1 MQSFAWLWAKHDTG
15 GELGVT
21 PAALFADH
29 RCTEGWLLV
38 KPGNQVAGSP
48 SEVPTRRL
56 GQNSTE
62 IVYGVVPR
70 NFDPPGFA
78 GVMARLDSLADLGV
92 TALWLTPITPT
103 VPGAFGYEV
112 LDYTDIRPDY
122 GTKAEFRALVD
133 ATHARGMR
141 VLLDIVPNHTSEQHP
156 FFLDAVQHGE
166 ASPYWDSYD
175 RDETGAPTHY
185 FSWHHLPNL
194 NVDNPAV
201 QAFIHDA
208 FAYWMREFDVDGFR
222 IDAIWGI
229 RQRNP
234 VFLASLVKALREINP
249 DVLLI
254 AEASARD
261 PYYAEN
267 DFDAAYDWTEEL
279 GQWAWRDVF
288 SGAQPPGEVLT
299 DAITNRG
306 QGYRADTLVL
316 RFLNNNDTGP
326 RFITTHGVGCYR
338 AAMAMLL
345 TLPGIPCLFTGDEVG
360 AEYEPYKT
368 TGPIDWMDQYGLR
381 DDIRRLIALRR
392 EIPALHS
399 RAWAPLGGSPAV
411 SIFTSLRGDRE
422 TGQAVVI
429 VNFSPH
435 EQIATIA
442 LPAQLAAGAGVGG
455 LRDLW
460 SGETY
465 DLPAEGSLDLA
476 LPGHGFRIMMAGS
489 S

>member
-1 MQSFAWLWAKHDTG
+1 
-15 GELGVT
+15 
-21 PAALFADH
+21 
-29 RCTEGWLLV
+29 V
-38 KPGNQVAGSP
+38 KPVNPVAESA
-48 SEVPTRRL
+48 SEDATQRL
-56 GQNSTE
+56 DCSSRE

-133 ATHARGMR
+133 AAHARGLR
-141 VLLDIVPNHTSEQHP
+141 VVLDIVPNHTSEQHP
-156 FFLDAVQHGE
+156 FFLDTVRKGT
-166 ASPYWDSYD
+166 ASPYWDYYD
-175 RDETGAPTHY
+175 RDEAGAPTHY

-208 FAYWMREFDVDGFR
+208 FAYWMREFGVDGFR

-234 VFLASLVKALREINP
+234 QYLASLVQALRQINP

-261 PYYAEN
+261 PYYAES
-267 DFDAAYDWTEEL
+267 DFDAAYDWTDEL

-288 SGAQPPGEVLT
+288 SGARPPGEVLIN
-299 DAITNRG
+299 AITNEG
-306 QGYRADTLVL
+306 KGCRADTLVL

-338 AAMAMLL
+338 AGMAMLL
-345 TLPGIPCLFTGDEVG
+345 TLPGMPCLFTGDEVG

-368 TGPIDWMDQYGLR
+368 PGPIDWTDQYGLR
-381 DDIRRLIALRR
+381 DDIRRLIGLRR

-399 RAWAPLGGSPAV
+399 RAWKALEVSPAD
-411 SIFTSLRGDRE
+411 SLFAYLRGDRE
-422 TGQAVVI
+422 MGQVVVVI
-429 VNFSPH
+429 NFSPH

-442 LPAQLAAGAGVGG
+442 LPPRVTSGAGVER

-465 DLPAEGSLDLA
+465 VIPAEGSLELA
-476 LPGHGFRIMMAGS
+476 LPGHGFRILAGDAA
-489 S
+489 

>member
-1 MQSFAWLWAKHDTG
+1 MSQTVKMESERLDRATG
-15 GELGVT
+15 
-21 PAALFADH
+21 
-29 RCTEGWLLV
+29 
-38 KPGNQVAGSP
+38 
-48 SEVPTRRL
+48 
-56 GQNSTE
+56 E
-62 IVYGVVPR
+62 IIYGVVPR

-112 LDYTDIRPDY
+112 LDYTGIRPDY

-133 ATHARGMR
+133 AAHARGLR
-141 VLLDIVPNHTSEQHP
+141 VLLDIVPNHTSEKHP
-156 FFLDAVQHGE
+156 FFLDAERQGA
-166 ASPYWDSYD
+166 ASPDWDFYD
-175 RDETGAPTHY
+175 RDESGAPTHY

-201 QAFIHDA
+201 QEFIYEA
-208 FAYWMREFDVDGFR
+208 LAYWMREFGVDGFR

-234 VFLASLVKALREINP
+234 AFLTSLVQSLREISP

-261 PYYAEN
+261 PYYAGS

-288 SGAQPPGEVLT
+288 TGERPPAEVVT
-299 DAITNRG
+299 EAITNEGRG
-306 QGYRADTLVL
+306 YLPDAPVL

-338 AAMAMLL
+338 TAMAMLL

-368 TGPIDWMDQYGLR
+368 PGPIDWTDRCGLR
-381 DDIRRLIALRR
+381 DDVRRLIGLRR

-399 RAWAPLGGSPAV
+399 RAWVPLETSPPDSLFAY
-411 SIFTSLRGDRE
+411 LRGDRE
-422 TGQAVVI
+422 TGQAIVVI
-429 VNFSPH
+429 NFAPDVH
-435 EQIATIA
+435 MATIA
-442 LPAQLAAGAGVGG
+442 LPAHFAAGAGAGC

-465 DLPAEGSLDLA
+465 VIPAEGSLGLP
-476 LPGHGFRIMMAGS
+476 LPGHGFRIMTGDAA
-489 S
+489 

>member
-1 MQSFAWLWAKHDTG
+1 MSQTI
-15 GELGVT
+15 
-21 PAALFADH
+21 
-29 RCTEGWLLV
+29 
-38 KPGNQVAGSP
+38 NVA
-48 SEVPTRRL
+48 SERL
-56 GQNSTE
+56 ERNSGE

-78 GVMARLDSLADLGV
+78 GVMARLDSLAELGV

-133 ATHARGMR
+133 AAHARGMR
-141 VLLDIVPNHTSEQHP
+141 VLLDIIPNHTSDQHP
-156 FFLDAVQHGE
+156 FFLDAERQGP
-166 ASPYWDSYD
+166 ASPYWDYYD

-194 NVDNPAV
+194 NVDSPAV
-201 QAFIHDA
+201 QKFIHDA
-208 FAYWMREFDVDGFR
+208 FAYWMREFGVDGFR

-234 VFLASLVKALREINP
+234 AYLASLVQALREINP

-261 PYYAEN
+261 PYYAES
-267 DFDAAYDWTEEL
+267 DFDAAYDWTNEL

-288 SGAQPPGEVLT
+288 SGERQPGKVLI
-299 DAITNRG
+299 DAITNEG
-306 QGYRADTLVL
+306 QGYRAGTLVL

-326 RFITTHGVGCYR
+326 RFVTTHGMDCYR

-345 TLPGIPCLFTGDEVG
+345 TLPGIPCLFTGDEDG

-368 TGPIDWMDQYGLR
+368 PGPIDWPDRHGLR
-381 DDIRRLIALRR
+381 DAIRRLVGLRR

-399 RAWAPLGGSPAV
+399 RAWEPLDVSPAA
-411 SIFTSLRGDRE
+411 SLFAYLRGDGE
-422 TGQAVVI
+422 TGQVVVVI
-429 VNFSPH
+429 NFSPD
-435 EQIATIA
+435 ELVATVA
-442 LPAQLAAGAGVGG
+442 LSAEFNAEAEAGG

-460 SGETY
+460 SGEIFGI
-465 DLPAEGSLDLA
+465 PAEGPLELV
-476 LPGHGFRIMMAGS
+476 LPGHGFRIMIAGS
-489 S
+489 A

>member
-1 MQSFAWLWAKHDTG
+1 MTTNLTARGAS
-15 GELGVT
+15 EE
-21 PAALFADH
+21 AD
-29 RCTEGWLLV
+29 
-38 KPGNQVAGSP
+38 
-48 SEVPTRRL
+48 RRL
-56 GQNSTE
+56 DRNSGE

-122 GTKAEFRALVD
+122 GTNAEFRALVD
-133 ATHARGMR
+133 AAHARGMR
-141 VLLDIVPNHTSEQHP
+141 VLLDIVPNHTSVQHP
-156 FFLDAVQHGE
+156 FFLDAVQNGT
-166 ASPYWDSYD
+166 ASPYWDYYD
-175 RDETGAPTHY
+175 RDEAGAPTHY

-201 QAFIHDA
+201 QEFIHDA
-208 FAYWMREFDVDGFR
+208 FAYWMREFGVDGFR

-234 VFLASLVKALREINP
+234 EYLAALVQALREINP

-261 PYYAEN
+261 LYYAES
-267 DFDAAYDWTEEL
+267 DFDAAYDWNEEL

-288 SGAQPPGEVLT
+288 SGKQPPGATLI
-299 DAITNRG
+299 DAITNEG
-306 QGYRADTLVL
+306 KGYRPDALVL

-368 TGPIDWMDQYGLR
+368 PGPIDWTDRYGLR
-381 DDIRRLIALRR
+381 ADIRRLIALRQQT
-392 EIPALHS
+392 PVLHG
-399 RAWAPLGGSPAV
+399 RAWEPLEVSPAE
-411 SIFTSLRGDRE
+411 SLFGYLRGDGE
-422 TGQAVVI
+422 TGQAVVVI
-429 VNFSPH
+429 NFAPNA
-435 EQIATIA
+435 QKATVQ
-442 LPAQLAAGAGVGG
+442 LPTRLTARAEPRS

-460 SGETY
+460 SGETFEI
-465 DLPAEGSLDLA
+465 PATGLMELA
-476 LPGHGFRIMMAGS
+476 LPGHGFRILTGES